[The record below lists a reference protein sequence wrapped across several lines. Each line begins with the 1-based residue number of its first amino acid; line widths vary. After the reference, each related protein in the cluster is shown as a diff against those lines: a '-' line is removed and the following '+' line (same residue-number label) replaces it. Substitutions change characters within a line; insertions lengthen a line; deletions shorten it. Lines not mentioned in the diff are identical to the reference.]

1 MSKRRI
7 AIVTTTR
14 AEYGLLV
21 PLIRALAASAG
32 LEPLLVVSGTHLDA
46 GGTAAE
52 IEADGVAIAA
62 RVAMP
67 IGAAPD
73 DVGRV
78 AALAQG
84 LAGFG
89 QAFARLRPD
98 AVLILGDRYEMLAV
112 ATATVALRLPLI
124 HLEGGHVTEGALDD
138 AVRHAL
144 TKLSVL
150 HFTAHPAYAARIRQM
165 GEEAWRVHCVGSLA
179 VDNIRAEP
187 RLSLA
192 ELSARAGLA
201 LDGGFVLLT
210 YHPATLAG
218 DAASLGEL
226 DALLDALDGRPDLK
240 ILATAPNADP
250 GGLAVRARLE
260 AFVTARPDRAVLVP
274 SLGRRAYLSAV
285 ALAAAVVGNSSSGLI
300 EAPCLGT
307 PCINVGARQAGR
319 LRPAGVIDCPGETA
333 AIAAALARATTAE
346 FRVGVARDAFG
357 DGTAA
362 AQIRSALEGVSF
374 TDILRKRF
382 QDVILGEENTRP

>member
-1 MSKRRI
+1 MNKRRI

-21 PLIRALAASAG
+21 PLIRALGDSDS
-32 LEPLLVVSGTHLDA
+32 LEPLLVISGTHLDA

-67 IGAAPD
+67 IGEATD
-73 DVGRV
+73 DEGRV

-89 QAFARLRPD
+89 TAFTRLRPD
-98 AVLILGDRYEMLAV
+98 AVVVLGDRYEMLAV
-112 ATATVALRLPLI
+112 ATATVAMRLPLI

-144 TKLSVL
+144 TKLAVL
-150 HFTAHPAYAARIRQM
+150 HFTAHPAYAARIRRM

-192 ELSARAGLA
+192 DLSARAGLA

-226 DALLDALDGRPDLK
+226 DALLQALDGRPDLK
-240 ILATAPNADP
+240 VLATAPNADP
-250 GGLAVRARLE
+250 GGLAVRARLD
-260 AFVTARPDRAVLVP
+260 AFVAARPGRAVLVP

-300 EAPCLGT
+300 EAPSLGT
-307 PCINVGARQAGR
+307 PCLNIGERQAGR
-319 LRPAGVIDCPGETA
+319 LRPAGVLDCPGEPA
-333 AIAAALARATTAE
+333 AVAAALARVTAPE
-346 FRVGVARDAFG
+346 FRGLVDRDAFG

-362 AQIRSALEGVSF
+362 ARIRKVLEQVPF

-382 QDVILGEENTRP
+382 QDEALGEEDPRP